1 MMPAGRFDRTSF
13 GDAAHGTF
21 GSDDPAH
28 ENGTAKGPEVFRRFQ
43 SQLEELGDYARLY
56 ASAKKDALT
65 SSVRRAALWVA
76 VSLVAA
82 AIAVSTV
89 ITATVLALL
98 GLAQLIGEA
107 LGDRP
112 WAGYLI
118 TGGGLLLLLA
128 IGMLVALTTLQS
140 KFRKQTVQKYE
151 RRHQAQRAR
160 FGHDESQRGQPQV

>member
-1 MMPAGRFDRTSF
+1 MPTGRFDRTNF
-13 GDAAHGTF
+13 GDAAHGAF

-28 ENGTAKGPEVFRRFQ
+28 ENGAAKGPEAFRRFQ

-65 SSVRRAALWVA
+65 SSVRRAALWMVIG
-76 VSLVAA
+76 VVAA
-82 AIAVSTV
+82 AIAIATV

-128 IGMLVALTTLQS
+128 IGMLFALTTLQS
-140 KFRKQTVQKYE
+140 RFRKQTVQKYE
-151 RRHQAQRAR
+151 RRHQAQQAR
-160 FGHDESQRGQPQV
+160 HGHDGSERSRRQV